1 MAELK
6 RDPTKYLRD
15 SAKALYNKG
24 TECRIC
30 GTSAE
35 LQFHHYTTLSILV
48 NNFLRG
54 KTVETVEEVEVF
66 REEFKQLYAKEIYD
80 TTVTLCK
87 THHARL
93 HQVYG
98 KAPALGTA
106 AKQERWVEKQ
116 RAKYGL
122 V

>member
-15 SAKALYNKG
+15 FCKSSYKKG

-30 GTSAE
+30 GATEE

-48 NNFLRG
+48 NKFLRG
-54 KTVETVEEVEVF
+54 KKCDTVEEVEAF
-66 REEFKQLYAKEIYD
+66 REEFKEQYLDEIYVK
-80 TTVTLCK
+80 TVTLCK
-87 THHARL
+87 ADHARL
-93 HQVYG
+93 HKVYG

-106 AKQERWVEKQ
+106 DKQERWVEKQ
-116 RAKYGL
+116 REKNGL

>member
-6 RDPTKYLRD
+6 RDITKYLRD
-15 SAKALYNKG
+15 SCKALYNKG

-30 GTSAE
+30 GTDLE
-35 LQFHHYTTLSILV
+35 LQFHHFTTLSILV
-48 NNFLRG
+48 NNFLKG
-54 KTVETVEEVEVF
+54 KKVETVEQVEVF
-66 REEFKQLYAKEIYD
+66 REEFKELYAKEIYD
-80 TTVTLCK
+80 TTCTLCK

-93 HQVYG
+93 HQIYG

-106 AKQERWVEKQ
+106 SKQARWVEKQ
-116 RAKYGL
+116 REKYGL